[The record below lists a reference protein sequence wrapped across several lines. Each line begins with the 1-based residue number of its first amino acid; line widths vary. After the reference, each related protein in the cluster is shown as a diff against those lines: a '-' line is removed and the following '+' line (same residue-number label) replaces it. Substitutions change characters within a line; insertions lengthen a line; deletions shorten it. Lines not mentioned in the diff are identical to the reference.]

1 MGGSVYD
8 GFAMTSGVRQ
18 GCPLSPLLFV
28 LVVDILLRTLLDST
42 PKDTT
47 CIRAFADD
55 VGMVIADACT
65 RLPIVLDV
73 FEHFACFSGL
83 RLSLPKTTVI
93 PLWCIALK
101 ETKLLITRA
110 SPKAGSMAF
119 DTWGTYLGFTVG
131 PTRQEHMWTKCL
143 SKFQSRAMTW
153 KDSQQGLFHSCTLY
167 NVFVVSVLSYI
178 WQLSAPPQ

>member
-8 GFAMTSGVRQ
+8 GFAMTSGVRE

-65 RLPIVLDV
+65 RLPIVLEV
-73 FEHFACFSGL
+73 FDHFACVSGL
-83 RLSLPKTTVI
+83 RLN
-93 PLWCIALK
+93 
-101 ETKLLITRA
+101 
-110 SPKAGSMAF
+110 
-119 DTWGTYLGFTVG
+119 
-131 PTRQEHMWTKCL
+131 L
-143 SKFQSRAMTW
+143 SEKR
-153 KDSQQGLFHSCTLY
+153 
-167 NVFVVSVLSYI
+167 
-178 WQLSAPPQ
+178 